1 MDVKIINPVLT
12 ATIETLQMMAN
23 LKASPDKPQLKSG
36 HQAKGII
43 TSILKMNGAKIQGS
57 IALSFTFP
65 LIQQLA
71 SAILDEKIS
80 KIDNIAQDL
89 TGELSNIVTGRSKAL
104 LSESGLE
111 IDMAIPETLIG
122 ESHDIDHK
130 VSAPVILL
138 PFKTQYGPF
147 FIEICFKY

>member
-1 MDVKIINPVLT
+1 MDAKIINPILT
-12 ATIETLQMMAN
+12 ATTETLQMMAN
-23 LKASPDKPQLKSG
+23 LTAKPDNPQLKSG
-36 HQAKGII
+36 CQAKGVI

-71 SAILDEKIS
+71 IAILDQKIS
-80 KIDNIAQDL
+80 KIDNVAEDL

-104 LSESGLE
+104 LSKSGLE
-111 IDMAIPETLIG
+111 IDMAIPETLTG
-122 ESHDIDHK
+122 ESHTIDHK
-130 VSAPVILL
+130 VKAPVILL

-147 FIEICFKY
+147 FVEICFKF